1 MVNDMTDSRD
11 YFSYGRCGLS
21 HADLTESLQQDSDA
35 VEDFLHRH
43 NITQL
48 SVIPQHQF
56 TEVIHPRTISV
67 IIGNGRY
74 DGPTLADCVAQS
86 EGRV

>member
-1 MVNDMTDSRD
+1 MTGNID

-21 HADLTESLQQDSDA
+21 RDDLTELQMSKLQQDSEA
-35 VEDFLHRH
+35 VEDFLERH

-48 SVIPQHQF
+48 NVIPKHQF
-56 TEVIHPRTISV
+56 TEIVHPRTISV

-74 DGPTLADCVAQS
+74 DGPTLADCIAQS